1 MKILNRL
8 GLIIGLVALVAS
20 VAIGTLPAAAQD
32 PSPQSVT
39 ATQNVTLFGGL
50 GITQTAIGTGVAI
63 TNYGI
68 GDCYL
73 FVDATSSQTA
83 TVALQHSFSQGG
95 NYVTGY
101 AFDTQSADGTVFTRT
116 ALYGNYLRANVTTLG
131 TANPITLA
139 VSCALK
145 DNAGS

>member
-1 MKILNRL
+1 MKIFNKF
-8 GLIIGLVALVAS
+8 GLIVGLAALVIS
-20 VAIGTLPAAAQD
+20 VAIGTLPAMAQD

-50 GITQTAIGTGVAI
+50 GITQTAAGTGVSIA
-63 TNYGI
+63 NYGI

-101 AFDTQSADGTVFTRT
+101 TFDAQSADATVFTRT

-131 TANPITLA
+131 TANPITIA
-139 VSCALK
+139 VNCALK

>member
-1 MKILNRL
+1 MKILNKL

-20 VAIGTLPAAAQD
+20 VVIGTLPAAAQD

-39 ATQNVTLFGGL
+39 AAQNVTLYGGL
-50 GITQTAIGTGVAI
+50 GITQTVVGTGVAI

-73 FVDATSSQTA
+73 YVDATDTQTA
-83 TVALQHSFSQGG
+83 TVLLQHSFSQGG

-101 AFDTQSADGTVFTRT
+101 TFDDQSADTVAFTRT

-131 TANPITLA
+131 TANPITIA
-139 VSCALK
+139 VNCALK